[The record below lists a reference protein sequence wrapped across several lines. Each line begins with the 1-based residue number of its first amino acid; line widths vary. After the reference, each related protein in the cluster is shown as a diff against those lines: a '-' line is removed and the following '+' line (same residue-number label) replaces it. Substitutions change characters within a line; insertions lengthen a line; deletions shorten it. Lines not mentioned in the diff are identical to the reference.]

1 MHWVREILSCDLTLL
16 RCPFP
21 KTFKSLCSDTA
32 LHPFHK
38 PQSSLLELASLYK
51 DRVPPLHPLSSRR
64 ESVRKEC
71 GEGAE
76 QVQPPCFSRLFLTH
90 LLKACVKGA
99 VFALEEL
106 LPAMLVPVMTP
117 DALDV
122 ARGEFTEFTVEN
134 SFAFLL
140 SNPSSSRKRHRAD
153 TAVVPRQSRGL
164 IVVQL
169 LLNIWRL

>member
-1 MHWVREILSCDLTLL
+1 MQHDVVNHVAFVFGVIEAEGTAKVFGALL
-16 RCPFP
+16 RNRRVSRFHVHS
-21 KTFKSLCSDTA
+21 KSR
-32 LHPFHK
+32 F
-38 PQSSLLELASLYK
+38 
-51 DRVPPLHPLSSRR
+51 
-64 ESVRKEC
+64 
-71 GEGAE
+71 
-76 QVQPPCFSRLFLTH
+76 
-90 LLKACVKGA
+90 KACVKGA

-134 SFAFLL
+134 SFGFLL
-140 SNPSSSRKRHRAD
+140 SASSSSRKRHRAD
-153 TAVVPRQSRGL
+153 TAVVPRQSSGL

>member
-1 MHWVREILSCDLTLL
+1 MQYDVVNHVAFVFGVIEAERTAKVFGALL
-16 RCPFP
+16 RNR
-21 KTFKSLCSDTA
+21 
-32 LHPFHK
+32 
-38 PQSSLLELASLYK
+38 
-51 DRVPPLHPLSSRR
+51 RVPRFHVHSKRR
-64 ESVRKEC
+64 
-71 GEGAE
+71 
-76 QVQPPCFSRLFLTH
+76 F
-90 LLKACVKGA
+90 KACVKGA

-134 SFAFLL
+134 SFGFLL
-140 SNPSSSRKRHRAD
+140 SAPSSSRKRHRAD
-153 TAVVPRQSRGL
+153 TAVVPRQSSGL